1 MRTHVAVL
9 LATCLL
15 GLAACGG
22 SASSSTPPVSGVAYQ
37 ATLDGTQEVP
47 AVTTTAQGTA
57 QIVHD
62 PDNDTI
68 DITITATG
76 IPLGDITGFHI
87 HVGAPGVNGG
97 VIVNLSGLGLTF
109 SDIGGGTLQ
118 TSGQGLAFP
127 DGNESDLIAGNCY
140 VNVHTTTN
148 PPGEIRGQIV
158 TP

>member
-1 MRTHVAVL
+1 MALNVAL
-9 LATCLL
+9 TRRM
-15 GLAACGG
+15 
-22 SASSSTPPVSGVAYQ
+22 
-37 ATLDGTQEVP
+37 LDV
-47 AVTTTAQGTA
+47 
-57 QIVHD
+57 
-62 PDNDTI
+62 N
-68 DITITATG
+68 
-76 IPLGDITGFHI
+76 ITGSLICAKHAI
-87 HVGAPGVNGG
+87 KRMAKRNGGNGG